1 MDQCGVED
9 TVFFEVDITTF
20 YNCTRILLQSL
31 RTWTVTGRTTIT
43 RTEISF
49 FMYNTHAW
57 FRIDRNHQNILFV
70 VVFIHF
76 ELRVYA
82 LERYFR
88 THFEI
93 LDHFVSKSNL
103 TYSVIY
109 YDIFSDLTLSVYF
122 TEYYWIFKFTEFT
135 EYLVVSTEYLNLDG
149 HDVMILIPHPH
160 DFIFCSQSSY
170 G

>member
-1 MDQCGVED
+1 M
-9 TVFFEVDITTF
+9 TFSVDFQWIF
-20 YNCTRILLQSL
+20 SRFSV
-31 RTWTVTGRTTIT
+31 VTSIIT

-57 FRIDRNHQNILFV
+57 FRIDTNHRNILFV

-76 ELRVYA
+76 ELRFYV

-103 TYSVIY
+103 TYSVNY
-109 YDIFSDLTLSVYF
+109 YDIFSDLTLSVY
-122 TEYYWIFKFTEFT
+122 YWILLNSRAVTLSVFHKF
-135 EYLVVSTEYLNLDG
+135 STIVPLYFSENTY
-149 HDVMILIPHPH
+149 HVP
-160 DFIFCSQSSY
+160 
-170 G
+170 

>member
-1 MDQCGVED
+1 MTFSV
-9 TVFFEVDITTF
+9 VFQWIFSRFSV
-20 YNCTRILLQSL
+20 
-31 RTWTVTGRTTIT
+31 VTSIIT

-49 FMYNTHAW
+49 FMYNNTHAW
-57 FRIDRNHQNILFV
+57 FRIDRNHRNILFV

-76 ELRVYA
+76 ELRFYV

-103 TYSVIY
+103 TYSVNY

-122 TEYYWIFKFTEFT
+122 TEYYWILKFTEFT
-135 EYLVVSTEYLNLDG
+135 EYLVVSTEYLNLAQNTWM
-149 HDVMILIPHPH
+149 V
-160 DFIFCSQSSY
+160 Y
-170 G
+170 AYKKV